1 MIGNL
6 WFGAGKMNKKIVI
19 GVFLII
25 VAISVDIVMYIINVD
40 FVISPFRLITLFIGF
55 SGFVILLIEMKKMRI
70 KN

>member
-1 MIGNL
+1 
-6 WFGAGKMNKKIVI
+6 MNKKIVI